1 MGKNK
6 DDRAKRVK
14 RGRSSTKKIRK
25 NYEKPLFKTP
35 KPDTP
40 KANNPKKKG
49 INVRNLLVQ
58 P

>member
-14 RGRSSTKKIRK
+14 RGRGATKKTKK
-25 NYEKPLFKTP
+25 NYEKPLFKTK

-40 KANNPKKKG
+40 KSKNPKKKG
-49 INVRNLLVQ
+49 IDVSK
-58 P
+58 PMD